1 MLYKLTLL
9 FLTSE
14 VHIGLILFFEY
25 YTDLYQIVNKGG
37 KDRCIIELLFA
48 WL

>member
-9 FLTSE
+9 SLTSE

-25 YTDLYQIVNKGG
+25 YTDLYH
-37 KDRCIIELLFA
+37 IIQGYS
-48 WL
+48 